1 MFFIIYYLMGILG
14 TVRMLWETF
23 FQESDFAVFL
33 NETVWISLLFVFC
46 HWVIRRWKGSRWIL
60 FCLPAVL
67 VLMGRGVFALTERIG
82 GTAALSSGFEILY
95 QSIHITSWNHFYPGD
110 LMSRYVLRWDTSD
123 YLAFGIV
130 LAIFA
135 LLLYL
140 AAVVKGSRMGVV
152 FLLALPLAAVLAVG
166 ETPSLLAMSLVVFCC
181 IGIFAG
187 NRAYPLRALGATA
200 AGLVLLGVSCVLVL
214 PGSGQM
220 EERKLETRQWV
231 RETFTFTDFPAQS
244 VITLPNFP
252 GLSENPGELTNEDN
266 IRYTGNQVAEVVTW
280 NQPEETVYLRNYY
293 GSEYT
298 GHGWDA
304 RETEEE
310 DAFAAAEYLEEI
322 RGETIQQEME
332 ISLYYPENGSYVP
345 YFSDLSWQSEP
356 AGLSPTTGYRY
367 FPRERYLEL
376 MGQASQS
383 EREDAWRSNDV
394 SIREDEYL
402 QWPEELRSL
411 KQICDENPMEDIGE
425 IRQFIV
431 SWLAQ
436 NCSYNL
442 QVGRF
447 PEDEDPIEYFLFE
460 RKEGY
465 CQHFASAAVM
475 MFRMYGVPARYA
487 TGLAVQAHL
496 FENNG
501 AAWTAHPTDRSA
513 HAWVEIY
520 QPECGWIP
528 VEVTPG
534 GAVRD
539 DAGTE
544 AALQEELPVENQQT
558 EPTAA
563 ATPTSEAMETSETPT
578 PTATDTPEQTGEPGG
593 VGENGAP
600 SFLDSEAFQTILNV
614 AKVLAAVLCV
624 AGAVVLLLAA
634 RRGFL
639 LAARRKKGV
648 TGIFCDLLEVLQKGG
663 LPSDT
668 DWLADDFVQNVC
680 RRFPW
685 MEEES
690 FQAAMDLVTETAY
703 GEKRETKKER
713 ERMRKLYLRSCREI
727 CGQMGRME
735 AFRFR
740 VWDGYF

>member
-332 ISLYYPENGSYVP
+332 ISLYDPENGSYVP

-487 TGLAVQAHL
+487 TGLAVQADL

-501 AAWTAHPTDRSA
+501 GSLDGASHGPQRSCLGGNLSAGLRMDSGGGDAGRRSA
-513 HAWVEIY
+513 GRCGNGSCAAGRASGGEPANGTDGCGNSYVGGNGNFRNTDAHGDGYAGADRRAWRRGRKRGTFLSGFGGISDN
-520 QPECGWIP
+520 PERGEGSCRSSLCGRRCGFI
-528 VEVTPG
+528 TCSKARIFAG
-534 GAVRD
+534 GA
-539 DAGTE
+539 
-544 AALQEELPVENQQT
+544 Q
-558 EPTAA
+558 
-563 ATPTSEAMETSETPT
+563 
-578 PTATDTPEQTGEPGG
+578 
-593 VGENGAP
+593 
-600 SFLDSEAFQTILNV
+600 
-614 AKVLAAVLCV
+614 
-624 AGAVVLLLAA
+624 
-634 RRGFL
+634 
-639 LAARRKKGV
+639 KKGR
-648 TGIFCDLLEVLQKGG
+648 DR
-663 LPSDT
+663 
-668 DWLADDFVQNVC
+668 DF
-680 RRFPW
+680 
-685 MEEES
+685 
-690 FQAAMDLVTETAY
+690 L
-703 GEKRETKKER
+703 
-713 ERMRKLYLRSCREI
+713 
-727 CGQMGRME
+727 
-735 AFRFR
+735 
-740 VWDGYF
+740 